1 MPLSRLT
8 QTLPLDW
15 AAAISGEEAAPVLA
29 GFDVELFAGA
39 GLGAVVAG
47 GAEADEAEL
56 GAAVEVDAGAA
67 MLPLSDFLLLRLFF
81 DVLSLTELSDGVG

>member
-1 MPLSRLT
+1 M
-8 QTLPLDW
+8 
-15 AAAISGEEAAPVLA
+15 
-29 GFDVELFAGA
+29 
-39 GLGAVVAG
+39 AG
-47 GAEADEAEL
+47 GAEADQGEL

>member
-1 MPLSRLT
+1 M
-8 QTLPLDW
+8 
-15 AAAISGEEAAPVLA
+15 LA

-56 GAAVEVDAGAA
+56 GAAVEVDPGAA
-67 MLPLSDFLLLRLFF
+67 MLPLSDLLLLRLFF
-81 DVLSLTELSDGVG
+81 DVLSLTELSEGVG